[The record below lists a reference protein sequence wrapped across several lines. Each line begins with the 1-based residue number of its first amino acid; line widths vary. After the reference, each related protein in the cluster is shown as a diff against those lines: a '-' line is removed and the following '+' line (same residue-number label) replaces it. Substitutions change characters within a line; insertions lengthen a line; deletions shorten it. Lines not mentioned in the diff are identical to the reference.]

1 VVGHRSRRARRER
14 ESCELSWSVLV
25 ADPIL
30 LVVLE
35 EANRDLRISY
45 QGHAQRKDVR
55 NFG

>member
-1 VVGHRSRRARRER
+1 
-14 ESCELSWSVLV
+14 VLV

-35 EANRDLRISY
+35 EANRDLRTPARLGEADAWISY
-45 QGHAQRKDVR
+45 QEHAQRKDVQ